1 MILPDISFQNPN
13 RLNLLKVRE
22 RPMNDRKKL
31 IELFI
36 YIAIVVVGV
45 ILLIT
50 ANVQNTNK
58 NDTDITGGTEYAAVF
73 SE

>member
-1 MILPDISFQNPN
+1 
-13 RLNLLKVRE
+13 
-22 RPMNDRKKL
+22 MNDRKKL

-50 ANVQNTNK
+50 SNVQGANK
-58 NDTDITGGTEYAAVF
+58 HEDIKGGTEYAAVF

>member
-1 MILPDISFQNPN
+1 
-13 RLNLLKVRE
+13 
-22 RPMNDRKKL
+22 MNDRKKL

-50 ANVQNTNK
+50 ANVQNT
-58 NDTDITGGTEYAAVF
+58 I
-73 SE
+73 

>member
-1 MILPDISFQNPN
+1 
-13 RLNLLKVRE
+13 
-22 RPMNDRKKL
+22 MNDRKKL

-50 ANVQNTNK
+50 SNVQNTNK
-58 NDTDITGGTEYAAVF
+58 NDTDITGGTKYAAVF

>member
-1 MILPDISFQNPN
+1 M
-13 RLNLLKVRE
+13 K
-22 RPMNDRKKL
+22 KKL

-36 YIAIVVVGV
+36 YIAIVIIGV

-50 ANVQNTNK
+50 SNAKEPNK
-58 NDTDITGGTEYAAVF
+58 DYSNITGGTEYATVF

>member
-1 MILPDISFQNPN
+1 
-13 RLNLLKVRE
+13 
-22 RPMNDRKKL
+22 MNDRKKL

-45 ILLIT
+45 ILVIT
-50 ANVQNTNK
+50 SNVQNTSK
-58 NDTDITGGTEYAAVF
+58 NDMDITGGTEYAAVF

>member
-1 MILPDISFQNPN
+1 
-13 RLNLLKVRE
+13 
-22 RPMNDRKKL
+22 MNDRKKL

-50 ANVQNTNK
+50 SNVQNTNK
-58 NDTDITGGTEYAAVF
+58 NDTDITGGTQYAAVF

>member
-1 MILPDISFQNPN
+1 
-13 RLNLLKVRE
+13 
-22 RPMNDRKKL
+22 MNDRKKL

-50 ANVQNTNK
+50 SNVQNANK

>member
-1 MILPDISFQNPN
+1 
-13 RLNLLKVRE
+13 
-22 RPMNDRKKL
+22 MNDRKKL

-50 ANVQNTNK
+50 SNVQDANK
-58 NDTDITGGTEYAAVF
+58 RDTDIKGGTEYAAVF

>member
-1 MILPDISFQNPN
+1 M
-13 RLNLLKVRE
+13 
-22 RPMNDRKKL
+22 RKKL

-50 ANVQNTNK
+50 SNVQNTNK
-58 NDTDITGGTEYAAVF
+58 NDTYIAGGTEYAAVF

>member
-1 MILPDISFQNPN
+1 
-13 RLNLLKVRE
+13 
-22 RPMNDRKKL
+22 MNDKKKL

-36 YIAIVVVGV
+36 YIAIVIIGV

-50 ANVQNTNK
+50 SNGKSNTKYSNVM
-58 NDTDITGGTEYAAVF
+58 GGTEYAAVF